1 LNFLKTAWGR
11 AALLMVLFGLTALKA
26 QAACV
31 YEGNIGG
38 HDQFRCSGNVNAV
51 LVVGGVGN
59 DRFIFDAGAFGSMT
73 LSSGGG
79 DAIVDFS
86 AFGTGVTVDLSNGA
100 SQTVAPGL
108 DVTFTGFN
116 TGGVNYTVLGAA
128 GNNTLTGG
136 AGNDT
141 LTGGAGV
148 DTLTGNGGDDI
159 LDGQGGADTL
169 NGGPG
174 TDTRVNA
181 GAGCTGDILVSIE
194 TDLCPAAPAVVAT
207 PTAVPAVSTWMLV
220 LLALGVAGFGLRGG
234 RALR

>member
-1 LNFLKTAWGR
+1 LNLLKTAWGR
-11 AALLMVLFGLTALKA
+11 ACLCLALLCLTSLQA

-31 YEGNIGG
+31 FEGNVGG
-38 HDQFRCSGNVNAV
+38 YQQFRCSANVNLV
-51 LVVGGVGN
+51 TVVGTAGN
-59 DRFIFDAGAFGSMT
+59 DRFIVDAGAFGTMSIA
-73 LSSGGG
+73 SGGG
-79 DAIVDFS
+79 DDIVDFS
-86 AFGTGVTVDLSNGA
+86 GFATGVTVDLSNA
-100 SQTVAPGL
+100 AAQTVSPGL
-108 DVTFTGFN
+108 NVTFTGFN
-116 TGGVNYTVLGAA
+116 TGGVNYTVLGGA

-207 PTAVPAVSTWMLV
+207 PTAVPALSTWMLV